1 MEAIEIGSAQMP
13 LNTVGNSVTFNKK
26 LLLQAA
32 VATAILA
39 GFYLYNNHL
48 ENCFLRVI
56 FSKFRDFIKQKK
68 RTTTKH
74 KNNN

>member
-26 LLLQAA
+26 ILLQAV

-39 GFYLYNNHL
+39 GVYLYYNHL
-48 ENCFLRVI
+48 E
-56 FSKFRDFIKQKK
+56 KQQLKQLINTKK
-68 RTTTKH
+68 SS
-74 KNNN
+74 

>member
-39 GFYLYNNHL
+39 GVYLYYNHL
-48 ENCFLRVI
+48 E
-56 FSKFRDFIKQKK
+56 KQQLKQQLKQLNNTKK
-68 RTTTKH
+68 SS
-74 KNNN
+74 

>member
-1 MEAIEIGSAQMP
+1 MEAIEIGLAQMP

-39 GFYLYNNHL
+39 GIYLYYNHL
-48 ENCFLRVI
+48 E
-56 FSKFRDFIKQKK
+56 KQQLKQLINTKK
-68 RTTTKH
+68 SS
-74 KNNN
+74 

>member
-26 LLLQAA
+26 LLLQAV

-39 GFYLYNNHL
+39 GVYLYYNHL
-48 ENCFLRVI
+48 E
-56 FSKFRDFIKQKK
+56 KQQLKQLINTKK
-68 RTTTKH
+68 SS
-74 KNNN
+74 

>member
-26 LLLQAA
+26 LLLQAV

-39 GFYLYNNHL
+39 GIYLYYNHL
-48 ENCFLRVI
+48 E
-56 FSKFRDFIKQKK
+56 KQQLKQLINTKK
-68 RTTTKH
+68 SS
-74 KNNN
+74 